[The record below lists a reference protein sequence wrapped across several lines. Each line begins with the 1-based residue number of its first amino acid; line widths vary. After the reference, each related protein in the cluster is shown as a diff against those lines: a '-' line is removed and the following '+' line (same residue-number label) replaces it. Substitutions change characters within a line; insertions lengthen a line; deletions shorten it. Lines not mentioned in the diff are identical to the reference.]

1 LVEGSDETVIIP
13 PSMPPPLPQSSV
25 QSQPNVVQTAIVA
38 TMQAASQTT
47 APTRTQMKSAA
58 APVGR
63 DERAQG
69 TPDRDRT
76 DERMSTEARV
86 MRQKRRGGALDLTL

>member
-1 LVEGSDETVIIP
+1 
-13 PSMPPPLPQSSV
+13 
-25 QSQPNVVQTAIVA
+25 
-38 TMQAASQTT
+38 
-47 APTRTQMKSAA
+47 MKSAA